1 MLYLVI
7 KYRNRAIGTTKRKDP
22 AFHEDPG
29 WPLVGQLPTVIK
41 NRARSLEEM
50 TMRGLKYGP
59 GHAITVPGV
68 RMIDVSKPEWLE
80 YIQKTNFDNYVKGP
94 LFRNCMYDVFG
105 DGIFVSDGQ
114 MWKRA
119 RHATSTI
126 FTLKTFK
133 TIIVPSSNKSMD
145 ELSQVLTS
153 IAGRNHPIDFCDLFF
168 RFTLDS
174 FVHMTFGKDLG
185 LLGIGYEDKGSNP
198 FSVAFDYAQDQVDF
212 RFVMPIGWRLIER
225 LNIRSMG
232 KRMKVSCGVL
242 DDYAYSLIDERM
254 SNLTSD
260 PKKEKQATIHTDLL
274 GLFMNARDERG
285 GDLGRTELRDTTL
298 NLIIAGRDTTAE
310 VLSWSFFHLLMNED
324 LVLRIREEASG
335 ILGEEKRVTYEN
347 YKQFILA
354 YAIVHE
360 TLRLHPS
367 VPKDLKCVASDDQI
381 PGGPRVE
388 AGDMVRWSDWQ
399 MGRDASIWGPDCG
412 EFKPDRWIDDEK
424 GSIKQFGPY
433 KFHAFNAG
441 PRICLGMNL
450 AIYQAVK
457 VIVET
462 FMSFELEFAPGWLE
476 NVPKSESIEG
486 ITSRYPTP
494 MYRTSL
500 TLPMDNPMM
509 ISVKKKKL
517 PLVDM

>member
-1 MLYLVI
+1 
-7 KYRNRAIGTTKRKDP
+7 
-22 AFHEDPG
+22 
-29 WPLVGQLPTVIK
+29 
-41 NRARSLEEM
+41 
-50 TMRGLKYGP
+50 
-59 GHAITVPGV
+59 
-68 RMIDVSKPEWLE
+68 
-80 YIQKTNFDNYVKGP
+80 
-94 LFRNCMYDVFG
+94 
-105 DGIFVSDGQ
+105 
-114 MWKRA
+114 
-119 RHATSTI
+119 
-126 FTLKTFK
+126 
-133 TIIVPSSNKSMD
+133 
-145 ELSQVLTS
+145 
-153 IAGRNHPIDFCDLFF
+153 
-168 RFTLDS
+168 
-174 FVHMTFGKDLG
+174 
-185 LLGIGYEDKGSNP
+185 
-198 FSVAFDYAQDQVDF
+198 
-212 RFVMPIGWRLIER
+212 MPIGWRLIER

>member
-1 MLYLVI
+1 M
-7 KYRNRAIGTTKRKDP
+7 AI
-22 AFHEDPG
+22 
-29 WPLVGQLPTVIK
+29 LPTVIK

-68 RMIDVSKPEWLE
+68 RMID
-80 YIQKTNFDNYVKGP
+80 GP

-298 NLIIAGRDTTAE
+298 NLIIA
-310 VLSWSFFHLLMNED
+310 D

-388 AGDMVRWSDWQ
+388 AGDMEGANFLYLYLWVVSYNYSDWQ